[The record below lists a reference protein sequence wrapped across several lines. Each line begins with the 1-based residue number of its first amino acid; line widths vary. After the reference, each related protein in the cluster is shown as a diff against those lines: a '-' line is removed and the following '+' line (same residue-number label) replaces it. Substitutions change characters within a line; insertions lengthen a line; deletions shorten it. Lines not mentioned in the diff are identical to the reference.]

1 MDLSVEIIGIIGAS
15 LTTASFVPQ
24 VYKVVKTKSVEGIS
38 LTMYLVFFI
47 GILFWLYYGLKIES
61 FSVIMANIK
70 QVSWCLSSCYLEY
83 FTEIKQR
90 KVIFENKLILK
101 NI

>member
-61 FSVIMANIK
+61 FSVIMANIITGIL
-70 QVSWCLSSCYLEY
+70 VLIILLFRILY
-83 FTEIKQR
+83 R
-90 KVIFENKLILK
+90 NKTK
-101 NI
+101 KSNF

>member
-1 MDLSVEIIGIIGAS
+1 MDLSVEIIGVIGAT

-47 GILFWLYYGLKIES
+47 GILFWLYYGIKIDS
-61 FSVIMANIK
+61 FSVIFANIITGIL
-70 QVSWCLSSCYLEY
+70 VLIILLFRIIYGN
-83 FTEIKQR
+83 R
-90 KVIFENKLILK
+90 NKEK
-101 NI
+101 

>member
-47 GILFWLYYGLKIES
+47 GILFWLYYGVKIES
-61 FSVIMANIK
+61 FSVILANIITGIL
-70 QVSWCLSSCYLEY
+70 VLIILL
-83 FTEIKQR
+83 FR
-90 KVIFENKLILK
+90 IFHRNKTK
-101 NI
+101 KSKF